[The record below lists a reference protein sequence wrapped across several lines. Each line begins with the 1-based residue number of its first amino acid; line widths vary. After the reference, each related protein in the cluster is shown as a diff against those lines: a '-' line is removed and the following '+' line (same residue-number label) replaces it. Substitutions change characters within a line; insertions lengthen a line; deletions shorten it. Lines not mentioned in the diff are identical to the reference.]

1 MITPVPNLE
10 YGTAIFIINKKDGT
24 VKFIMNYQKIDQKI
38 TRKPYPLPIIGDT
51 VHQLEVFQYA
61 TALDLNVVYFT
72 IDIFPESCDLT
83 TIVTEFGKLRYNRFP
98 MGICVSINIF
108 QDKLD
113 ELLSNTKS
121 FKRYIN
127 YILVFGKGSFSK
139 HKDHLSFIFAGL
151 CAAGIKVNYP

>member
-1 MITPVPNLE
+1 M
-10 YGTAIFIINKKDGT
+10 
-24 VKFIMNYQKIDQKI
+24 
-38 TRKPYPLPIIGDT
+38 
-51 VHQLEVFQYA
+51 HQLEVFQYA

-113 ELLSNTKS
+113 ELLSNTKG
-121 FKRYIN
+121 FKRYIH

-139 HKDHLSFIFAGL
+139 HKDHLSFIFASL
-151 CAAGIKVNYP
+151 CATGIKVNYP